1 VEHWGRLKRRAK
13 SIEQRVESIEQRV
26 LKAKNHSRTMKDY
39 NKLEI
44 WQRAMDYAVEI
55 YKLSACLPPEE
66 KYGLASQIRRAV
78 CSISMNIAEG
88 SGCESQKEFK
98 LFLEYAHRSTHEV
111 LTALELIKRL
121 KLCEDKTIP
130 DLLQMGKELR
140 AMIHAFMKRL

>member
-1 VEHWGRLKRRAK
+1 MKPKDQGKTL
-13 SIEQRVESIEQRV
+13 
-26 LKAKNHSRTMKDY
+26 KDY
-39 NKLEI
+39 KKLDI

-55 YKLSACLPPEE
+55 YKLSAHLPSEE

-111 LTALELIKRL
+111 LTILELIERL
-121 KLCEDKTIP
+121 KLCEDKHIP
-130 DLLQMGKELR
+130 DLLETGKEIR
-140 AMIHAFMKRL
+140 AMIHAFMKKL

>member
-1 VEHWGRLKRRAK
+1 M
-13 SIEQRVESIEQRV
+13 ESVEQRV
-26 LKAKNHSRTMKDY
+26 LKVRNPRTTLKDY
-39 NKLEI
+39 KKLEI

-55 YKLSACLPPEE
+55 YRLSAHLPSQE

-111 LTALELIKRL
+111 LTVLELIQRL
-121 KLCEDKTIP
+121 ELCEDKYIP
-130 DLLQMGKELR
+130 DLLQKGKEIR

>member
-1 VEHWGRLKRRAK
+1 
-13 SIEQRVESIEQRV
+13 VESIEQRV
-26 LKAKNHSRTMKDY
+26 LKAKKQRRTMKDY
-39 NKLEI
+39 KKLEI

-55 YKLSACLPPEE
+55 YKLSAHLPSEE

-88 SGCESQKEFK
+88 SGCESQKEFR

-111 LTALELIKRL
+111 LTILELIERL
-121 KLCEDKTIP
+121 KLCEDKYIP
-130 DLLQMGKELR
+130 DLLQKGKELR

>member
-1 VEHWGRLKRRAK
+1 
-13 SIEQRVESIEQRV
+13 
-26 LKAKNHSRTMKDY
+26 MKDY

-44 WQRAMDYAVEI
+44 WQRAMDYAGEI
-55 YKLSACLPPEE
+55 YELSAHLPSED
-66 KYGLASQIRRAV
+66 KYGLASQIRRAA

-121 KLCEDKTIP
+121 KLCEDRYIP
-130 DLLQMGKELR
+130 DLLEKGKEIR
-140 AMIHAFMKRL
+140 AMIHAFMKKL

>member
-1 VEHWGRLKRRAK
+1 MERRAESKKQKAK
-13 SIEQRVESIEQRV
+13 SIEE
-26 LKAKNHSRTMKDY
+26 KAKSEKQKAKSREERKTMKDY

-55 YKLSACLPPEE
+55 YKLSAHLPSEE

-78 CSISMNIAEG
+78 CFISMNIAEG

-111 LTALELIKRL
+111 LTALELIERL
-121 KLCEDKTIP
+121 ELCKDKTIP
-130 DLLQMGKELR
+130 DLLQKGKELR